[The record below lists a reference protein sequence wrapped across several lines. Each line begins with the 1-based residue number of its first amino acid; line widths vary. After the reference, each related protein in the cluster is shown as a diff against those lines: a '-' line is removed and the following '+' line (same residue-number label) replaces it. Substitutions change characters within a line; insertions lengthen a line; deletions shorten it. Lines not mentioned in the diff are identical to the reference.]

1 MVELRLELK
10 SAYEDKFAR
19 QLELIQGTE
28 EAGGSCGK
36 VANEAIDVTETI
48 RSEFVDKLRVLSK
61 DTVAGNSTCD

>member
-10 SAYEDKFAR
+10 SAYDDKFAR

-28 EAGGSCGK
+28 EAGGSSGK

>member
-28 EAGGSCGK
+28 EAGGSSDK
-36 VANEAIDVTETI
+36 VANEAVDVTETI